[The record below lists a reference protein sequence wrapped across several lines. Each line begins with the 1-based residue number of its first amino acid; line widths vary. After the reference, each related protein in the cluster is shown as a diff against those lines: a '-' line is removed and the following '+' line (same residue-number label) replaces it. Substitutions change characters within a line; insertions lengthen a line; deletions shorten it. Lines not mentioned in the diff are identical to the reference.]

1 MARKSKFALDFDGFL
16 DLAARISEA
25 GGEEALKRATESALN
40 ASKQIANEEV
50 ARALNKSRYS
60 FTAGVKGS
68 RGRARKSAEEIS
80 AEPVKWE
87 GTQASAQI
95 GVDLADAPE
104 VAILMH
110 GTPHIKADTQLKNA
124 IKVKGKVR
132 KRVEEAQAAAF
143 SAVISEIME
152 GSGNG

>member
-1 MARKSKFALDFDGFL
+1 MAKGKFSLDFSGFL

-25 GGEEALKRATESALN
+25 GGDEALKRATESALTK
-40 ASKQIANEEV
+40 SKDIANEEV
-50 ARALNKSRYS
+50 AQALEKSRYS

-68 RGRARKSAEEIS
+68 RGRAKKSAEKT
-80 AEPVKWE
+80 AATPVKWE
-87 GTQASAQI
+87 GTTATAHI

-110 GTPHIKADTQLKNA
+110 GSPHIKPDTQLKNA

-132 KRVEEAQAAAF
+132 KKVDEAQAEAF
-143 SAVISEIME
+143 SSVMREIME
-152 GSGNG
+152 GGTNG